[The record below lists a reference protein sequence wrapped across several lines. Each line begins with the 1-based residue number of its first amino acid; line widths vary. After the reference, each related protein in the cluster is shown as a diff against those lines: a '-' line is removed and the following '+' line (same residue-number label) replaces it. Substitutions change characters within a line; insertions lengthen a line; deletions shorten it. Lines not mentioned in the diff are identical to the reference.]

1 MLERDREL
9 DALARVVAGLGAG
22 SGGLAVLEGPAGI
35 GKTALVDALA
45 QQADAAGVRVVRAR
59 GGELERDDA
68 FGVVAQLFGPP
79 LPDAELAGLPAPAA
93 AAIGAA
99 VTATA
104 PPGEDAARATYHA
117 LFALC
122 TRLAAAR
129 PLLLVV
135 DDAHWADERSLRWL
149 VFLARRLDRAPLA
162 LAVAHR
168 PREPGAERDLVL
180 RLAAQDGAEII
191 RPAPLSAQ
199 ATTDIVRARLGEA
212 ADQGFCAACLRASAG
227 NPFLLS
233 ELLAELADSGVAP
246 TAEAAD
252 LALSIGPA
260 SVART
265 TLLRLARAPAAAL
278 PLARALAVL
287 GEGDLRD
294 AARLAGLDDATAAA
308 AAGAL
313 GDAALLGEGPRLR
326 FAHPLVRS
334 AIYGE
339 LDERERAQAH
349 RVAASVLAA
358 AAAPPERVA
367 AHLLAAAPA
376 ADPAA
381 VATLR
386 VAARR
391 AYASGAPAA
400 AAHYLRRALA
410 EPPPAT
416 ERAAVLLELGRA
428 EVRASEPDAVTH
440 LEMAAAEA
448 AEGPPAARALRELA
462 RAHMSAG
469 RMDAGSASFVEAVTC
484 AGEDRELRLALEGE
498 LAATIANVTNAQD
511 AAARLARHRDLPGET
526 PAERTVLAL
535 LAFAAI
541 QGNEPAAV
549 AAELMERALGDGR
562 FVAEQTAATVVFA
575 EGMMTLLLAER
586 ERRALEC
593 LEPALAD
600 MQRLGWAAGLTAAPF
615 LQAWAHLRLG
625 DLPAARERARGS
637 LAVSEER
644 GWQAFT
650 PMAAAV
656 LCEAEIE
663 SGDLTAA
670 GAALAASGLPEDAPD
685 SALFQLAL
693 YARGLLR
700 AARGETE
707 SALADLLLCGRR
719 EVALGGV
726 TPAAMAW
733 RSRAALLHAR
743 LGDSPAAVALA
754 DEEVELARALRAAGR
769 GCTHRQRTPRRRAR
783 RRRASQPRD
792 RRGARRDRPHG
803 RVPPQPRLHKARHPV
818 PRRAQRR
825 PTGPVGAQARHSLA
839 F

>member
-1 MLERDREL
+1 MG
-9 DALARVVAGLGAG
+9 ASVA
-22 SGGLAVLEGPAGI
+22 
-35 GKTALVDALA
+35 
-45 QQADAAGVRVVRAR
+45 
-59 GGELERDDA
+59 
-68 FGVVAQLFGPP
+68 
-79 LPDAELAGLPAPAA
+79 
-93 AAIGAA
+93 
-99 VTATA
+99 ATA

-122 TRLAAAR
+122 ARLAAER
-129 PLLLVV
+129 PLLLAV

-180 RLAAQDGAEII
+180 RLADQDGAEVI
-191 RPAPLSAQ
+191 RPAPLSAE
-199 ATTDIVRARLGEA
+199 ATADVVRARLGDA
-212 ADQGFCAACLRASAG
+212 ADEAFCAACLRATAG
-227 NPFLLS
+227 NPFLLR
-233 ELLAELADSGVAP
+233 ELLVELAESGVAP
-246 TAEAAD
+246 TAEAAG
-252 LALSIGPA
+252 LALSVGPA

-294 AARLAGLDDATAAA
+294 AARLAGLDHATAAA

-313 GDAALLGEGPRLR
+313 GEAALLGDGPGLR

-349 RVAASVLAA
+349 RLAASVLAA

-367 AHLLAAAPA
+367 AHLLVAEPA
-376 ADPAA
+376 ADAGA

-386 VAARR
+386 AVARR
-391 AYASGAPAA
+391 AYANGAPAA

-410 EPPPAT
+410 EPPPEG
-416 ERAAVLLELGRA
+416 ERAGVLLELGRS
-428 EVRASEPDAVTH
+428 EVRAGEPDAVTH
-440 LEMAAAEA
+440 LEAAAAEA
-448 AEGPPAARALRELA
+448 NEGPAAARALRELA
-462 RAHMSAG
+462 RAHMAVG
-469 RMDAGSASFVEAVTC
+469 RMDAGSAAFTKAVAR

-498 LAATIANVTNAQD
+498 MAATLANVTNAQE
-511 AAARLARHRDLPGET
+511 AAALLARHRNLRGDT

-535 LAFAAI
+535 LAFTAI

-549 AAELMERALGDGR
+549 AADLMERALGGGR

-586 ERRALEC
+586 EQRALEC

-600 MQRLGWAAGLTAAPF
+600 IQRLGWAAGLTSAPF

-625 DLPAARERARGS
+625 DLAAARERARAS
-637 LAVSEER
+637 LAVSDER

-656 LCEAEIE
+656 LCETELE
-663 SGDLTAA
+663 RGDTSAA
-670 GAALAASGLPEDAPD
+670 ATALAASGLPEEAPEG
-685 SALFQLAL
+685 ALFQLAL
-693 YARGLLR
+693 YTRGLLR
-700 AARGETE
+700 AAAGETQ
-707 SALADLLLCGRR
+707 SALADLLLCGAR

-733 RSRAALLHAR
+733 RSRAALLHAG
-743 LGDSPAAVALA
+743 LGDPAAATALA
-754 DEEVELARALRAAGR
+754 DEEVELARALGAPRALGVALRAQGLVRGGRAGIEALREAVASLAASSARLEHARALCDLGAALRRANRRRDAREPLREALALANACGAEPLVARAHDELLAAGGR
-769 GCTHRQRTPRRRAR
+769 PRRVALKGADALTASERRVAELAAGGRANR
-783 RRRASQPRD
+783 EIAAELVVTVRTVEFHLSHAYTKLGIQS
-792 RRGARRDRPHG
+792 RGE
-803 RVPPQPRLHKARHPV
+803 
-818 PRRAQRR
+818 
-825 PTGPVGAQARHSLA
+825 LA
-839 F
+839 DALRG